1 MHQRHSFS
9 SKKTGKFKKAP
20 STNKHRIKFP
30 KIVADVI
37 RTSDILLEIL
47 DARFI
52 DKTRNLEIEN
62 LVKKEGKRLIYIL
75 NKADLVNIDELKS
88 NYDLSNLE
96 DYVFFSTKSKIG
108 RKRLKDRLKIEVKR
122 MKLGSKQARVG
133 IIGYPN
139 TGKSSLINVLTGRKG
154 TGTSAESGYTKVM
167 QKIRFNKDILI
178 LDTPGVFQEKENPE
192 TKSADLKKHAQIGI
206 KTFANVKEPQ
216 LIILSLMQLYP
227 NKLEKFYQIEAN
239 GDSELFL
246 EELGRKKNFIKK
258 GNLIDAD
265 RAARYVLKDWQAG
278 KIR

>member
-20 STNKHRIKFP
+20 STNKHRVKYP

-62 LVKKEGKRLIYIL
+62 LVKKEGKKLIYVL

-88 NYDLSNLE
+88 NYDLSSLE

-122 MKLGSKQARVG
+122 MKMGAKQARVG

-139 TGKSSLINVLTGRKG
+139 TGKSSLINVLTGKKG

-167 QKIRFNKDILI
+167 QKIRFTKEILI
-178 LDTPGVFQEKENPE
+178 LDTPGVFQETENPE

-216 LIILSLMQLYP
+216 LIILSLMQQYP
-227 NKLEKFYQIEAN
+227 GKLEAFYQIEAN

-246 EELGRKKNFIKK
+246 EELGRKKNFIKR